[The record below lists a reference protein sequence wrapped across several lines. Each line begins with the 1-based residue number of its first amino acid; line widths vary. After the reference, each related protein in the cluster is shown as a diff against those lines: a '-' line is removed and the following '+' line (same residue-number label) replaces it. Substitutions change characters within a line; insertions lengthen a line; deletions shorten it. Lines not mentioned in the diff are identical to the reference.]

1 MYEEDNTTKK
11 SEMQNEINTLK
22 RQLELSQKTNESQNQ
37 KIQRL
42 NMERWSKLIPKVAA
56 KCHEM
61 LDGHIRGM
69 YKNLTFVHVDEAGFW
84 FSYELLDS
92 TRQTYAV
99 RHEEVE

>member
-1 MYEEDNTTKK
+1 MKK

-22 RQLELSQKTNESQNQ
+22 KQLELSQKTNETQNQ
-37 KIQRL
+37 KIQQL
-42 NMERWSKLIPKVAA
+42 NMEKWSKLIPKAAA

-61 LDGHIRGM
+61 LDGHIRCM

-84 FSYELLDS
+84 FGYALLDG